1 MLFFESGAEVI
12 AEEQRAARSWRSRPG
27 QAIHPQGSIIR
38 LYSEDKEPEDSAK
51 IGGEARVYGYSDL
64 GSRPWACRSRSLS
77 FLLLRF
83 PFVGA
88 GPLTFF
94 GAGPLI
100 SKPVT

>member
-1 MLFFESGAEVI
+1 M
-12 AEEQRAARSWRSRPG
+12 QRVVRVAARAKPSALRDPIR
-27 QAIHPQGSIIR
+27 R
-38 LYSEDKEPEDSAK
+38 LYSEDKEPEDSAR
-51 IGGEARVYGYSDL
+51 IGGEARVYGYSGL